1 MPYIDQEDRKAFD
14 QALDTLLQIVQM
26 RGLSNGEL
34 NYLVTQLGRL
44 YLYRHGSSYNTISD
58 VVKALECAKLEF
70 YRRVAAPY
78 EDRKAI
84 LNGDVYPREANNA

>member
-1 MPYIDQEDRKAFD
+1 MPYIDQEDRKAFYP
-14 QALDTLLQIVQM
+14 LLAELLLVVQK

-44 YLYRHGSSYNTISD
+44 YLYKHGSSYNTISD
-58 VVKALECAKLEF
+58 VVKAMECAKLEF

-78 EDRKAI
+78 EDRKAV

>member
-1 MPYIDQEDRKAFD
+1 MPYIPLIDRAKFD
-14 QALDTLLQIVQM
+14 RVLDDLYTVVTQ

-34 NYLVTQLGRL
+34 NYLVTQLGRT
-44 YLYRHGSSYNTISD
+44 YLRQHGTSYNTISD

-78 EDRKAI
+78 EDCKRDCEGEVF
-84 LNGDVYPREANNA
+84 L